1 VSETRALSGVAATTA
16 IAGLT
21 WRRALR
27 TRTTLGAIVAA
38 CLPIGF
44 AAILHSIHREDRGAV
59 WGVATLA
66 AIVIASLVVAGPIG
80 EEFEERTMTYLWS
93 RPLPRWSVVTGKLVA
108 LVPLAALLFA
118 GGMATAFALLPG
130 DARSSVGD
138 AFAAGA
144 LGALAMS
151 MVAAAF
157 ATLVPRHAL
166 ALTIAYL
173 FFVDLPLGAIP
184 AKLQVVS
191 IAYHQSELS
200 RLDTEQGVAA
210 SVIGLVAIA
219 AVFLGVALWR
229 VRRIE

>member
-1 VSETRALSGVAATTA
+1 MTAARSLSGAAATGA
-16 IAGLT
+16 IARLT
-21 WRRALR
+21 WKRARRA
-27 TRTTLGAIVAA
+27 RTTIGAILAA
-38 CLPIGF
+38 ALPVGF
-44 AAILHSIHREDRGAV
+44 AAILHGLHREDRAAV

-93 RPLPRWSVVTGKLVA
+93 RPLPRWSVVTGKLLA
-108 LVPLAALLFA
+108 LAPLAAILFA
-118 GGMATAFALLPG
+118 GGMAVAFALLPG
-130 DARSSVGD
+130 DHRSSIGD
-138 AFAAGA
+138 AIAAGA

-184 AKLQVVS
+184 AKMQLVS

-200 RLDTEQGVAA
+200 RLDTEQGVTA
-210 SVIGLVAIA
+210 SVIGLCAIA
-219 AVFLGVALWR
+219 AFFLAVALWR